1 MERSRSTKATKNR
14 IDSGVAGR
22 NMMARNAVSRY
33 RRAGSPKTGLH
44 GSIVVLRLKMIAQ
57 QSGPEKGTMVR
68 QVADGR
74 LSAANVI
81 QGNERR
87 IKRLMELF
95 AFALTIFAAA
105 TLSILSS
112 SEQSCTKVAGSRGR
126 QLGRAKRQLGLGSGV
141 KPQCMEDHD

>member
-1 MERSRSTKATKNR
+1 MIGVESAERSRSTKATKNR

-22 NMMARNAVSRY
+22 NMMANNAVSRY
-33 RRAGSPKTGLH
+33 RRAGSPNTGLH
-44 GSIVVLRLKMIAQ
+44 DSIVVLGLKMIAQ
-57 QSGPEKGTMVR
+57 QSGTEAEGTMVR

-74 LSAANVI
+74 LSAPNVI

-95 AFALTIFAAA
+95 AFALTTFAAA

-112 SEQSCTKVAGSRGR
+112 SE
-126 QLGRAKRQLGLGSGV
+126 
-141 KPQCMEDHD
+141 

>member
-1 MERSRSTKATKNR
+1 MIGVESVERSRSTKATKNR

-22 NMMARNAVSRY
+22 NMMAKNAVSRY
-33 RRAGSPKTGLH
+33 RRSGSPKTGLH
-44 GSIVVLRLKMIAQ
+44 DSIVVLRLKMIAQ
-57 QSGPEKGTMVR
+57 QSRTEVEGYGTMVR

-95 AFALTIFAAA
+95 VFALTTFAAA

-112 SEQSCTKVAGSRGR
+112 PEQSCTKVAGS
-126 QLGRAKRQLGLGSGV
+126 
-141 KPQCMEDHD
+141 